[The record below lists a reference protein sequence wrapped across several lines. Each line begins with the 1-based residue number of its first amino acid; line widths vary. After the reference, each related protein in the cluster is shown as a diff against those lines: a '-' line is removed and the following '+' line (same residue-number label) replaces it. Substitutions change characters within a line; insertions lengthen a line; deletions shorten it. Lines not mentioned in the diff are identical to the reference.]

1 MYILEGTLDGI
12 VSSAYGPL
20 CLSRA
25 VWHHEECSSVE
36 THTQMLGAQQR
47 AGRQWGLAKA
57 RMAGRI
63 SSIAIHYAAR
73 LCSNKHLSGSIPQ
86 AAASL

>member
-1 MYILEGTLDGI
+1 MYILEGNLDGV
-12 VSSAYGPL
+12 VSSTYGPL

-25 VWHHEECSSVE
+25 VWHHEECYSVE
-36 THTQMLGAQQR
+36 THTQILGAQQR
-47 AGRQWGLAKA
+47 TGRQWGLAKG
-57 RMAGRI
+57 RTAGHI
-63 SSIAIHYAAR
+63 SSIAIRYAAR